1 MHYSD
6 LFLPYGFTN
15 GKWMRVHQW
24 QPDKNRFFINNVVF
38 YINEVEKEETPF
50 HYITSYSSN
59 YTYDRRIDLYFDKER
74 CTYVKNRLDEIFKDR
89 DFIYVAKRAPQKL
102 KVKIEPIVDFFD
114 NLFMELGSSITWSA
128 TRHEQVKRITR
139 TTIFPSHVIG
149 KTPQE
154 YFEWWVKKVGQ
165 MVVPSKILEAEPMVE
180 EEVKFE
186 IEAFDTIIFNSLD
199 FVNGILNR
207 IFSSIH
213 KREGYRLETVL
224 YGGAPKAKCYKRD
237 SLILKIR
244 VFKIPETNS

>member
-50 HYITSYSSN
+50 HYTTSYSSN
-59 YTYDRRIDLYFDKER
+59 YTYDRRISLYFNKER
-74 CTYVKNRLDEIFKDR
+74 YMYVKNRLDEIFKDR

-149 KTPQE
+149 KDPKE

-213 KREGYRLETVL
+213 KREGYRLETEL
-224 YGGAPKAKCYKRD
+224 YKCAPKAKCYKRD

-244 VFKIPETNS
+244 VIKE

>member
-50 HYITSYSSN
+50 HYTSSYSSN
-59 YTYDRRIDLYFDKER
+59 YTYGRRIDLYFNKER
-74 CTYVKNRLDEIFKDR
+74 CAYVKKRLDEIFKDR
-89 DFIYVAKRAPQKL
+89 DFIYIAKRAPQKL

-149 KTPQE
+149 KTPKE

-165 MVVPSKILEAEPMVE
+165 MVVPSGILEAEPMVE

-186 IEAFDTIIFNSLD
+186 IEAFDTVIFNSLD

-213 KREGYRLETVL
+213 KREGYRLETYL
-224 YGGAPKAKCYKRD
+224 YIGAPKAKCYKRD

-244 VFKIPETNS
+244 VFKE

>member
-50 HYITSYSSN
+50 HYTTSYSSN
-59 YTYDRRIDLYFDKER
+59 YTYGRRIDLYFDKER
-74 CTYVKNRLDEIFKDR
+74 YTYVKNRLDEIFKDR

-128 TRHEQVKRITR
+128 TRHEQVKRITH

-149 KTPQE
+149 KDPKE

-165 MVVPSKILEAEPMVE
+165 MVVPSGILEAEPMVE

-186 IEAFDTIIFNSLD
+186 IEAFDTVIFNSLD

-207 IFSSIH
+207 VFSSIH
-213 KREGYRLETVL
+213 KREGYRLETYL
-224 YGGAPKAKCYKRD
+224 YIGAPKAKCYKRD

-244 VFKIPETNS
+244 VFKE

>member
-50 HYITSYSSN
+50 HYTTSYSSN
-59 YTYDRRIDLYFDKER
+59 YTYGRRIDLYFNKER
-74 CTYVKNRLDEIFKDR
+74 YTYVKNRLDEIFKDR

-139 TTIFPSHVIG
+139 KTIFPSHVIG
-149 KTPQE
+149 KDPKE

-213 KREGYRLETVL
+213 KREGYRLETYL
-224 YGGAPKAKCYKRD
+224 YIGAPKAKCYKQD
-237 SLILKIR
+237 SLILKIK
-244 VFKIPETNS
+244 VIKE

>member
-50 HYITSYSSN
+50 RYKIESLKPDFYSY
-59 YTYDRRIDLYFDKER
+59 RVDLYFSKER

-149 KTPQE
+149 KDPKE

-165 MVVPSKILEAEPMVE
+165 MVVPSGILEAEPMVE

-186 IEAFDTIIFNSLD
+186 IEAFDTVIFNSLD

-207 IFSSIH
+207 VFSSIH
-213 KREGYRLETVL
+213 KREGYRLETYL
-224 YGGAPKAKCYKRD
+224 YIGAPKAKCYKRD

-244 VFKIPETNS
+244 VFKE